1 MTKQL
6 FREYSS
12 DIDVIYI
19 WQPYRSVIEV
29 NLNSE
34 NKRWERL
41 GQLSKVLPYIF
52 TNKNTNIHK

>member
-1 MTKQL
+1 MIKQL
-6 FREYSS
+6 SKEYSS
-12 DIDVIYI
+12 DVEVIYI

-41 GQLSKVLPYIF
+41 GQLSKV
-52 TNKNTNIHK
+52 